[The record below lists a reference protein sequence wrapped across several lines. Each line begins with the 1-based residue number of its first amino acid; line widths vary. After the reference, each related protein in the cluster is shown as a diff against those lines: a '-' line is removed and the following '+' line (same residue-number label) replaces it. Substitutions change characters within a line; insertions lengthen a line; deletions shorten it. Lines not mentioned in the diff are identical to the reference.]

1 LTCRPTQEHIADR
14 RQTGGL
20 EEGAV
25 MIDRIDHLVLTVA
38 DVDQTMDFYVRV
50 LGMEPVT
57 FGAGRRALGFGR
69 HKLNLHQAG
78 RELEPK
84 ARRPTPGS
92 VDVCLITTDPL
103 DRVLDH
109 LRAHQVPVEEG
120 PVARTGATG
129 PITSIYFRD
138 PDGNLIE
145 VSTYD
150 DDRQA
155 MPD

>member
-1 LTCRPTQEHIADR
+1 ML
-14 RQTGGL
+14 
-20 EEGAV
+20 
-25 MIDRIDHLVLTVA
+25 IDRIDHLVLTVA
-38 DVDQTMDFYVRV
+38 DIGQTVDFYVRV

-57 FGAGRRALGFGR
+57 FGGGRRALRFGC

-92 VDVCLITTDPL
+92 ADLCLVTTTPL
-103 DRVLDH
+103 DRVVDH
-109 LRAHQVPVEEG
+109 LRAQGVPVEEG

-129 PITSIYFRD
+129 PITSVYFRD
-138 PDGNLIE
+138 PDGNLVE

-150 DDRQA
+150 DA
-155 MPD
+155 EPA

>member
-1 LTCRPTQEHIADR
+1 VL
-14 RQTGGL
+14 
-20 EEGAV
+20 
-25 MIDRIDHLVLTVA
+25 IDRIDHLVLTVA
-38 DVDQTMDFYVRV
+38 DIGQTVDFYVRV

-57 FGAGRRALGFGR
+57 FGGGRRALRFGC

-92 VDVCLITTDPL
+92 ADLCLVTTTPL
-103 DRVLDH
+103 DRVVDH
-109 LRAHQVPVEEG
+109 LRAQGVPVEEG

-129 PITSIYFRD
+129 PITSVYFRD
-138 PDGNLIE
+138 PDGNLVE

-150 DDRQA
+150 DA
-155 MPD
+155 EPA

>member
-1 LTCRPTQEHIADR
+1 
-14 RQTGGL
+14 
-20 EEGAV
+20 

-50 LGMEPVT
+50 LGMDPVT

-109 LRAHQVPVEEG
+109 LRAHHVPVEEG